1 MTPVLLLLF
10 AYLLGSIPTGLLVV
24 RWARGVDVRASG
36 SGNIGATNVVRAAG
50 WGWGIA
56 TLLIDAAKGALVP
69 LVLSGLEFPSD
80 VVLLRWQIAA
90 GVLALV
96 GNIFNPWLR
105 FRGGKGVG
113 TAIGMTAVIAP
124 LPCLWGLFAFAAAFA
139 ATRIVSVGSLS
150 AGLVFAL
157 TAGVTYLRGRGSLS
171 WEWLAFCGALAA
183 LVFFTHRGNIRRLI
197 SGTETRLTKRE

>member
-1 MTPVLLLLF
+1 MTPVALLAV
-10 AYLLGSIPTGLLVV
+10 AYLLGSVPTGLLVV

-50 WGWGIA
+50 WGWGIV
-56 TLLIDAAKGALVP
+56 TLLLDAVKGALIP
-69 LVLSGLEFPSD
+69 LVLTGLAFPPD

-124 LPCLWGLFAFAAAFA
+124 VPCLWALIAFAAAFG

-157 TAGVTYLRGRGSLS
+157 AAGVVYLRGRGGISG
-171 WEWLAFCGALAA
+171 EWLAFCGALAA
-183 LVFFTHRGNIRRLI
+183 LVFFTHRANIRRLLA
-197 SGTETRLTKRE
+197 GRETRLTKRE

>member
-157 TAGVTYLRGRGSLS
+157 TAGVTYLRGRGDLS